1 MKTSPKTVASL
12 SAEDF
17 ASSGDVATR
26 DESRAPAKRRTA
38 KLEFVKDND
47 ALSLY
52 LNDIKKAKTLTLKEE
67 GELATRIQQGD
78 TKAINTLVEANLK
91 FVVAVCRNYQYQGLS
106 MSDLINEGNL
116 GLLRAAKRFDGSMQ
130 FKFISYA
137 VWWIRQG
144 ILTALAEQS
153 RIMKISAGKV
163 GVIHKIGK
171 ASQRLEQK
179 LGRTPRL
186 DEVAEEMDLTEMEVT
201 ESLQLA
207 STPLSLNKPVPG
219 ESEGVLE
226 DFLEDTESPAVD
238 KTAVHGLLQNNLKEL
253 LGSLDEREEQVLRLY
268 YGIGRECSDTLEEIA
283 QRFGLTRERVRQI
296 KAKAL
301 ERLRHPSR
309 IARLAQFQG

>member
-1 MKTSPKTVASL
+1 MKNSSRTIAAL
-12 SAEDF
+12 STADIQ
-17 ASSGDVATR
+17 SQNN
-26 DESRAPAKRRTA
+26 APAPSATTKRRGS
-38 KLEFVKDND
+38 KLDFVKDND

-67 GELATRIQQGD
+67 GELAIRIQQGD
-78 TKAINTLVEANLK
+78 KRAINTLVEANLK

-106 MSDLINEGNL
+106 MGDLINEGNL

-171 ASQRLEQK
+171 ASQRLEQR
-179 LGRTPRL
+179 LGRPPRL
-186 DEVAEEMDLTEMEVT
+186 DEVADEMKLTEMEVT

-207 STPLSLNKPVPG
+207 STPLSINKPVPG
-219 ESEGVLE
+219 EADGILE
-226 DFLEDTESPAVD
+226 DFLEDTESPGAD
-238 KTAVHGLLQNNLKEL
+238 KDAMHSLLKGNLNEL
-253 LGSLDEREEQVLRLY
+253 LGTLDEREEQVLRLY
-268 YGIGRECSDTLEEIA
+268 YGIGRESSDTLEEIA

-309 IARLAQFQG
+309 ISRLNQYQG